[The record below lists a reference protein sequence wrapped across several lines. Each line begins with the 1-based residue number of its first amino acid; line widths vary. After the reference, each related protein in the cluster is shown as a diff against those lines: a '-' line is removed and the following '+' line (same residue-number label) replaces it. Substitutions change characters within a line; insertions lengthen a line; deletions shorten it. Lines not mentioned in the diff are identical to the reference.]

1 MTRMPFSRW
10 LVVTFVLA
18 VPFMG
23 QLSGVV
29 SQRSLYADAGKAE
42 RGRIT
47 GPSWR
52 ISSGVAPVTGPPA
65 AAIDHRGRVHVI
77 WTEQSISRGE
87 RATIQYSYYN
97 GVRWSKPQKIASPLA
112 HQHEPQDCAVVT
124 DAGNRVHVVWSEW
137 YQRGGHYLRFDGR
150 EWSVDQPVS
159 PEFLGNVALAADSKG
174 SLFMTFVGAV
184 EDRLSWHGLISP
196 HESKR
201 EILEIPHYA
210 TLRDGRWSV
219 LGKLDG
225 AAAPQF
231 GVSAIAVGADEKV
244 HVLYERGTASQPS
257 GIEYAVVYPR
267 ATAEVKLTTREAY
280 RPSIAVDKGGV
291 AHCAWGDVDVSYCQ
305 IERGLVKNRV
315 DNLVPYGRAPAI
327 VADASGRVHLACLLI
342 DEGRIGYMIRSNDRW
357 TAMVKMGNN
366 ADMAPAL
373 VADQHG
379 NGYAF
384 WVQDNKLYGHLMKA
398 GDTVRRSR

>member
-1 MTRMPFSRW
+1 
-10 LVVTFVLA
+10 
-18 VPFMG
+18 
-23 QLSGVV
+23 
-29 SQRSLYADAGKAE
+29 
-42 RGRIT
+42 
-47 GPSWR
+47 
-52 ISSGVAPVTGPPA
+52 
-65 AAIDHRGRVHVI
+65 
-77 WTEQSISRGE
+77 
-87 RATIQYSYYN
+87 
-97 GVRWSKPQKIASPLA
+97 
-112 HQHEPQDCAVVT
+112 VT

-184 EDRLSWHGLISP
+184 EGRLSWHSLISP

-201 EILEIPHYA
+201 EILEILHYA

-231 GVSAIAVGADEKV
+231 GDSAIAVGADEKV
-244 HVLYERGTASQPS
+244 HVLYERGTAYQAS
-257 GIEYAVVYPR
+257 GIEYTVVYPT
-267 ATAEVKLTTREAY
+267 ATAGAKLTTREAY
-280 RPSIAVDKGGV
+280 RPSIAVDNGGIV
-291 AHCAWGDVDVSYCQ
+291 HCAWGDVGVSYCQ
-305 IERGLVKNRV
+305 IEHGLVKNRV

-327 VADASGRVHLACLLI
+327 VADVGGRVHLACLLI
-342 DEGRIGYMIRSNDRW
+342 DEGRIGYMIRSNNRW

-398 GDTVRRSR
+398 GDTVLRSR